1 MELNDL
7 KTEWKKSDSLLESN
21 LIIDSQKLSKR
32 KLNRSKSEMT
42 TPFLHEIANIIVVSI
57 TVLAALVGS
66 ILYIN
71 EMKFS
76 IPGFIAA
83 IIGSVYLYLAIT
95 KAIKISKIDYFT
107 STIIEIQKEISQLSL
122 LVLKFRKLELILF
135 PLFIVS
141 ILPITFIA
149 IQNRDLYNDLH
160 FFLFE
165 IIFIIG
171 FGFIG
176 IFWINKNLYDKKIE
190 RVKLFLQEL
199 INEKDISITNS

>member
-21 LIIDSQKLSKR
+21 LTIDSQKLSKR

-135 PLFIVS
+135 PLFILS